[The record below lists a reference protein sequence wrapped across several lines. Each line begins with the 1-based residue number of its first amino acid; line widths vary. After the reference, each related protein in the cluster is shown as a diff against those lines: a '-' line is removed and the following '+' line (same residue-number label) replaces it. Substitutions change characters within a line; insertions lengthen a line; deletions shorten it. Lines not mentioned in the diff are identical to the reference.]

1 MKRAIL
7 QSVLFAVSLL
17 ILPPGL
23 TAQEAPFDILI
34 RGGRIIDGT
43 GNPWYF
49 GDVGIRGDRIVAVG
63 QLGDS
68 PARRVIDATGKY
80 VVPGFI
86 DIHSHADEPADA
98 ETGLRAENAQ
108 RRAAPNLVMQG
119 ITTVAVNQDGR
130 SPPVLADQR
139 AELERLGIGLNTA
152 LMVGHNSVRAQVIG
166 RDSRRPATPEEVE
179 AMRRLVRQGMEEGA
193 FGLSAGLEYT
203 PGIWSTTDEVVALA
217 EEVARYNG
225 VYIAH
230 TRSEGA
236 DPMWY
241 WPSQYEGRPPTLLD
255 AVQETI
261 EIGERSGARVV
272 VSHIKAKGSRYW
284 GSSAAAIRLIAAAR
298 ARGVP
303 VYADQYP
310 YNTTGSDGNTVLI
323 PRWAL
328 RQARTEEA
336 RGEGEE
342 ERRDFR
348 EPLERVLGDD
358 SLAALLNKDI
368 AHEIERRGGA
378 ANVVVFEY
386 PDAAAVGKNLAELA
400 AARGLSPVEMAI
412 HLQLE
417 GFSDRP
423 GGGQL
428 RGFSLWEGDIEAYA
442 AQPWTATATDG
453 WITLPEDGFTHV
465 RVYGTFPRKIAHY
478 ARERGIL
485 SVADAI
491 RTATS
496 LAAQILGLPDRGL
509 VHSGYIADLVVFDLE
524 ELQDN
529 ATFFEP
535 HQYPSGIEHV
545 LVNGQFVAEN
555 GQPTW
560 ALPGRVITPPG
571 REASGATR

>member
-1 MKRAIL
+1 MKREIL
-7 QSVLFAVSLL
+7 QSVLFVVSLL
-17 ILPPGL
+17 TLPL
-23 TAQEAPFDILI
+23 SAAAQEAPFDILI
-34 RGGRIIDGT
+34 KGGRIIDGT

-63 QLGDS
+63 RLGDAA
-68 PARRVIDATGKY
+68 ARRVIDATGKY

-86 DIHSHADEPADA
+86 DIHSHADEPAYA
-98 ETGLRAENAQ
+98 ETGLRAEDAR

-130 SPPVLADQR
+130 SPLALAEQR
-139 AELERLGIGLNTA
+139 AELERLGVGLNTA
-152 LMVGHNSVRAQVIG
+152 LMIGHNSVRADVMG
-166 RDSRRPATPEEVE
+166 RDSRRPATPQEIE
-179 AMRRLVRQGMEEGA
+179 AMLRLVRQAMEDGA

-203 PGIWSTTDEVVALA
+203 PGLWSTTDEVVALV
-217 EEVARYNG
+217 EEVARYDG

-261 EIGERSGARVV
+261 EIGERTGARVV

-284 GSSAAAIRLIAAAR
+284 GSSAAAIRLIAEAR

-328 RQARTEEA
+328 RGAAGEP

-342 ERRDFR
+342 RRRDFR
-348 EPLERVLGDD
+348 EPLERALEND
-358 SLAALLNKDI
+358 SLAALLRRDI

-378 ANVVVFEY
+378 HNVVVFEY
-386 PDAAAVGKNLAELA
+386 PDAAAVGASLAELA
-400 AARGLSPVEMAI
+400 EARGLSPVEMAI
-412 HLQLE
+412 RLQLE

-465 RVYGTFPRKIAHY
+465 RVYGTFPRKIAYY
-478 ARERGIL
+478 ARERGVL

-491 RTATS
+491 RSATS
-496 LAAQILGLPDRGL
+496 LAAQILGLADRGR
-509 VHSGYIADLVVFDLE
+509 VHEGYVADLVVFDLE
-524 ELQDN
+524 GLQDN
-529 ATFFEP
+529 AVFFEP

-560 ALPGRVITPPG
+560 ALPGRVIAPSG
-571 REASGATR
+571 RGASEATR